1 MNVSGPR
8 RRIAVVGPLTGG
20 SLSVGE
26 CAARALRRLGHQ
38 VTYVDNSR
46 HMPVLQ
52 AISSGSDPPDIKQRM
67 RDGFLD
73 MVRAQSRQATTAA
86 RPEVVLFMAQAP
98 AMRDEDVEEL
108 RVANVPTIFWFVE
121 DRRTFTYWRNL
132 GGRFDHFWTIQPVA
146 SFGDDL
152 RAQGQRFVDHVPLAC
167 DPELHQPRP
176 ASDAT
181 PTFEYE
187 VSFVGT
193 PYPNRLRLLQAL
205 ADLPGLRLLGPDWS
219 SLPALRPLVARDGPV
234 SYNELPAV
242 FSGSRIN
249 LNFSSEID
257 ARAFDQPKDF
267 VNPRAF
273 EICACGGFQLCE
285 SLSPVQQCFTP
296 GEELETFAGPDEARD
311 KIRYYLGHESDRQ
324 RIAAAGRRRALAEHT
339 YDRRLEQALDR
350 AARNDPR
357 LIK

>member
-8 RRIAVVGPLTGG
+8 LRITVVGPLTGG

-26 CAARALRRLGHQ
+26 CAVRALRRLGHE

-46 HMPVLQ
+46 HMSVLQ
-52 AISSGSDPPDIKQRM
+52 AISSGSDPPAIKERM

-73 MVRAQSRQATTAA
+73 MVRAQSRQATIAA

-98 AMRDEDVEEL
+98 AMRDEDVEDL
-108 RVANVPTIFWFVE
+108 RAADVPTIFWFVE

-167 DPELHQPRP
+167 DPERHKPRP
-176 ASDAT
+176 A
-181 PTFEYE
+181 PGGMLPFEYE

-205 ADLPGLRLLGPDWS
+205 ADLPELQLLGPDWS
-219 SLPALRPLVARDGPV
+219 SLPALRSRVARDGALP
-234 SYNELPAV
+234 YHELPGV

-249 LNFSSEID
+249 LNLSSEVD
-257 ARAFDQPKDF
+257 PRAFDQPKDF

-273 EICACGGFQLCE
+273 EICASGGFQLCE
-285 SLSPVQQCFTP
+285 SLSPVQWCFTP

-311 KIRYYLGHESDRQ
+311 KIRHYLGHESDRQ

-339 YDRRLEQALDR
+339 YDRRLEQALER
-350 AARNDPR
+350 AAQNDPR